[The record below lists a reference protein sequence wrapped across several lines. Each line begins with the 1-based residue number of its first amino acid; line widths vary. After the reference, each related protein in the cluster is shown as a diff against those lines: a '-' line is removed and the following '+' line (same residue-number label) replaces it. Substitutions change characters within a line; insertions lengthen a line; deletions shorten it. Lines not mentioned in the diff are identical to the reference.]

1 MAFVIS
7 SNKNQEVKNL
17 SSVSDGRDTNS
28 VTSYLYL
35 KSSSAHSTSEP
46 LDKDVVL
53 RRIRHHKC
61 LNKIRSPFQAL
72 LSSSFSCSGQA
83 DMVAAHQQRW
93 LEQDDAFS
101 AP

>member
-1 MAFVIS
+1 MAFIMS
-7 SNKNQEVKNL
+7 SNKSQEVKNL
-17 SSVSDGRDTNS
+17 SSVSEGRDTNS

-35 KSSSAHSTSEP
+35 KSSSAHSSSEP

-72 LSSSFSCSGQA
+72 LSSSFSSGQA
-83 DMVAAHQQRW
+83 DMVAAHQHRW